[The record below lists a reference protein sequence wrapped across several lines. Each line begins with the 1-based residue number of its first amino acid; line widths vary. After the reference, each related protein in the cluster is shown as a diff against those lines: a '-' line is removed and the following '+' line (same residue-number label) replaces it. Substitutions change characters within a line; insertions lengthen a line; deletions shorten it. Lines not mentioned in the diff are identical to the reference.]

1 MNSFTRFNLIQML
14 RWILLL
20 SIAQLAWGYHDP
32 NCNGKQVIVHLFEW
46 KWTDIAQE
54 CERYLAGAGY
64 CGVQVN
70 SYIYS
75 RLNYD

>member
-1 MNSFTRFNLIQML
+1 ML

-20 SIAQLAWGYHDP
+20 SLARLSLAYYDP

-46 KWTDIAQE
+46 KWTDIADE
-54 CERYLAGAGY
+54 CERYLAGAGF

-70 SYIYS
+70 NPRFNINCIFIFSS
-75 RLNYD
+75 LHN